1 MFEPRSPLNLG
12 MLQALINHLRHC
24 FKSMMTAL
32 VLASN
37 PLTANLERNLAAV
50 LASTFPRIT
59 NKKLKKFS

>member
-59 NKKLKKFS
+59 NKKFKKIS